1 MLAKRLL
8 ALSVAF
14 ASFTGAVAVTS
25 PAQAEPCAAADR
37 ECAKSAF
44 ASGTAAFDRGEY
56 AEALAAFQSARAAN
70 DHPFVSFNIALC
82 LERLGKLLE
91 SRREL
96 DKLLQNPALGGDLEK
111 RVSAERTQVSAQLS
125 RVTLDA
131 PSSGYS
137 IEIDGAPTEGD
148 GELELDP
155 GEHHLRISK
164 GEQLVY
170 DQSVKLD
177 AGERLRLRVTDQ
189 ERAIDVVVVPEQRP
203 TEPPPKLAPP
213 PPPVARR
220 PLSPIVFYGAAS
232 ATVLLGGLTLW
243 SGLDVQS
250 AYDDY
255 QRDLPRLTQT
265 QADQRVSSGHAR
277 ELRTN
282 VLLGATVVSAAATA
296 ALGFLWVDFGGRQ
309 GAVALGFDG
318 QSVRMRAAF

>member
-1 MLAKRLL
+1 MVAERLV
-8 ALSVAF
+8 ALLVGF
-14 ASFTGAVAVTS
+14 ASFTGALTCA
-25 PAQAEPCAAADR
+25 PDARAEPCAASDR

-44 ASGTAAFDRGEY
+44 TSGTAAFDRGEY
-56 AEALAAFQSARAAN
+56 GEALAAFENARSAN

-82 LERLGKLLE
+82 LERLGRLLE

-96 DKLLQNPALGGDLEK
+96 DKLLQNPALGADLEK
-111 RVSAERTQVSAQLS
+111 RVSAERTQVAAQLS
-125 RVTLDA
+125 RLVLDA

-137 IEIDGAPTEGD
+137 VEIDGAATKGD
-148 GELELDP
+148 NELELDP
-155 GEHHLRISK
+155 GEHHLRIKK

-170 DQSVKLD
+170 DQAVKLD

-189 ERAIDVVVVPEQRP
+189 ERAIDVVVVPEQRRA
-203 TEPPPKLAPP
+203 EPPPKVSVPAP
-213 PPPVARR
+213 VVRR
-220 PLSPIVFYGAAS
+220 PLSPVVFYGAAT

-255 QRDLPRLTQT
+255 QRDLPRLTQA

-282 VLLGATVVSAAATA
+282 VLLGGTVLSAAATA
-296 ALGFLWVDFGGRQ
+296 TMGLLWVDFAGRKD
-309 GAVALGFDG
+309 AVAVGFDG
-318 QSVRMRAAF
+318 RGVRVSGAF